1 MKFIKH
7 YEKEYTTVS
16 NEVLRD
22 KNLSNAA
29 KGLFLFLWSCSDE
42 FHITLRGL
50 QTVCKDGREAI
61 SRQLKELEAAGYL
74 RFTQEKGVGGHF
86 ANSRYDLR
94 DSKETPF
101 SESPCPDYPRPGFPD
116 TVKQADKEI
125 LIEEI
130 LNKETT
136 PANSSSSHS
145 STKKIK
151 TKKEEERGRERK
163 RYFQIPI
170 YDEVEMYVRERGYE
184 MDPYDFFTF
193 YEQKGWRA
201 NGRPMKDWRK
211 CCDAWERHQKDRE
224 DREDE
229 RYLWQE
235 KEDDM
240 IDMAI
245 ENEFDFVGAMER
257 AKYRD
262 TAAADDWR
270 DD

>member
-7 YEKEYTTVS
+7 YEKGYTTVS

-29 KGLFLFLWSCSDE
+29 KGLFVFLWSCSDE
-42 FHITLRGL
+42 FHITVDGL
-50 QTVCKDGREAI
+50 QAICKDGRDAI
-61 SRQLKELEAAGYL
+61 RAQLKALEEAGYL
-74 RFTQEKGVGGHF
+74 QMSQEKENGRF
-86 ANSRYDLR
+86 STSRYDMR
-94 DSKETPF
+94 DSKDTPF
-101 SESPCPDYPRPGFPD
+101 NTAPSSSTPSSGFP
-116 TVKQADKEI
+116 TSETNTDKEI

-136 PANSSSSHS
+136 PAISSSSHS

-151 TKKEEERGRERK
+151 TKREEERGRERK

-211 CCDAWERHQKDRE
+211 CCDAWERHREDRE

-235 KEDDM
+235 KADEL

-262 TAAADDWR
+262 TEAADDWR